1 MLNSL
6 TTIVRSNQNATMI
19 RVGTGSSAI
28 YTIYDLKTQSNT
40 YTGTLNATKKAWNKH
55 YRNSRQFVTKS
66 GANHRYLGAWRPG
79 LDRAS
84 INRLIGSERPQGK
97 LALGRSIQESER
109 ARVSSRTLRDHTILV
124 KVDTHRCS
132 YLKKSGVDVT

>member
-28 YTIYDLKTQSNT
+28 YTIYDLNTQSNT

-66 GANHRYLGAWRPG
+66 GSNHRYMGA
-79 LDRAS
+79 
-84 INRLIGSERPQGK
+84 
-97 LALGRSIQESER
+97 
-109 ARVSSRTLRDHTILV
+109 
-124 KVDTHRCS
+124 
-132 YLKKSGVDVT
+132 